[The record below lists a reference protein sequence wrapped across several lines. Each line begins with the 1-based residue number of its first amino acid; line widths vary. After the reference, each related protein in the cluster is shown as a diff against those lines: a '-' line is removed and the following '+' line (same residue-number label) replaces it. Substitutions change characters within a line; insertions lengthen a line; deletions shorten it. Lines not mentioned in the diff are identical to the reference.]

1 MITKSNYFS
10 VKEVSCRCGCGATI
24 KLEMLDKLNDIRK
37 LYGKPISL
45 TCGARCPTHNAK
57 IGGAKNSAHISG
69 EAVDMVRTEELLQFI
84 KANLEVLDLY
94 MEDPTYTVNWIHLQ
108 CRKTKTRVFKP

>member
-37 LYGKPISL
+37 MYGKPISL

-84 KANLEVLDLY
+84 KANLEVLNIWI
-94 MEDPTYTVNWIHLQ
+94 EDPAATPVWIHAQ
-108 CRKTKTRVFKP
+108 IRPAKNRIFKP